1 MGDVSSQRHK
11 EGKVYKKY
19 TKYKSFFLEKEYL
32 RGSKWLLTQVGPKKL
47 KKNKTILVRSR
58 REVVLLD
65 WLARDVLAGRYPPP
79 CVFILVHQQASHS
92 QVALSSVFTLF

>member
-1 MGDVSSQRHK
+1 MSPPKGIK
-11 EGKVYKKY
+11 KGKFIKNTQNIKA
-19 TKYKSFFLEKEYL
+19 FFLEKEYL

-47 KKNKTILVRSR
+47 KKNKTILVRNR
-58 REVVLLD
+58 REVVPLD

-79 CVFILVHQQASHS
+79 CVFILVLQQACHS